1 MEELNAHTETN
12 DCQPADAAG
21 VHPAAFDVPNQCDA
35 SAQRV
40 VIYGAG
46 TSGLG
51 IADIMRDQMIREGPS
66 PDEATRRFYP
76 LNSQGLMTD
85 ESPRLLD
92 FQQPYARPASEVAHW
107 AASPPEYRIG
117 RGRHPSPPHHPDRHL
132 YPRRRLHRSHR

>member
-51 IADIMRDQMIREGPS
+51 IADIMRDQMIREGLS

-107 AASPPEYRIG
+107 AASPPAVSDWPRSSPESTP
-117 RGRHPSPPHHPDRHL
+117 PS
-132 YPRRRLHRSHR
+132 